1 MTVLKARVTRHDLR
15 RYRQILGILAR
26 YGFGDL
32 LGRIR
37 ATYRV
42 RWRTRSGKKKAQG
55 LAGLSTP
62 ERLRLAF
69 EELGPTFIKF
79 GQILSCRPD
88 LLPPEFIK
96 QMSKLQDCVPP
107 FPYEEAKAV
116 IEAELGRSL
125 SEIFQSMDEEP
136 VAAASLAQV
145 YRARTK
151 TGDEVAVKVQRPG
164 VEAVIGADIRI
175 LYELATLAERHLS
188 DLRYY
193 EPTRMVDE
201 FARTIRRELD
211 FAREGR
217 NIDRFRQYFARD
229 ETVHIPKVFWDNT
242 AQRILTTEYIR
253 GIKISDAEQI
263 DAAGLDRREIAINGA
278 NLILKEVF
286 QHRFFH
292 ADPHPGNIF
301 VLGNNVIAP
310 VDFGMTG
317 TIDEETA
324 DHMSAMLSAIVAR
337 DVNGLIDTLLALGVA
352 EGLVDRKALKAELT
366 DLIDRYYGVPLK
378 DVSIKTAMDEHMTI
392 IRKYR
397 LRPPG
402 DLIMMARALLLS
414 EGVARMLY
422 PQFNI
427 VEHARPYARRVLA
440 RGLDPA
446 RELRELARATRDGV
460 RLAKR
465 MPAEVGEILSKLRK
479 DEIAIGIEHRGLERF
494 ITELDRSSNRL
505 SFAVVIA
512 ALIVGSSI
520 VFQTGVGPTL
530 FGYPPPRPCGLSPG
544 EHPRHVAS
552 RRHHSLG
559 EAVVSSSVL

>member
-1 MTVLKARVTRHDLR
+1 LTVPKARVTRHDLR
-15 RYRQILGILAR
+15 RYRQILGILVR
-26 YGFGDL
+26 YGFGDV

-37 ATYRV
+37 VSYRV
-42 RWRTRSGKKKAQG
+42 HLRTRFPKKEAET
-55 LAGLSTP
+55 LSGLSTP

-88 LLPPEFIK
+88 LLPPEFIR
-96 QMSKLQDCVPP
+96 QMSKLQDSVPP
-107 FPYEEAKAV
+107 FPYTEAKAV
-116 IEAELGRSL
+116 IEAELGRPL
-125 SEIFQSMDEEP
+125 SRLFRSMDDEP

-145 YRARTK
+145 YRARME
-151 TGDEVAVKVQRPG
+151 TGEEVAVKVQRPG
-164 VEAVIGADIRI
+164 VEAFISADIRI

-193 EPTRMVDE
+193 EPTRIVDE
-201 FARTIRRELD
+201 FARTIYRELD

-217 NIDRFRQYFARD
+217 NIDRFRQYFAD
-229 ETVHIPKVFWDNT
+229 DLTVHIPKVYWDYT
-242 AQRILTTEYIR
+242 ASKVLTTEYVE
-253 GIKISDAEQI
+253 GIKISDVAQI
-263 DAAGLDRREIAINGA
+263 DAAGLDRREIAVNGA
-278 NLILKEVF
+278 NLILKEIF

-301 VLGNNVIAP
+301 VLENNVIAP

-324 DHMSAMLSAIVAR
+324 DHMSALLSAIMAR
-337 DVNGLIDTLLALGVA
+337 DVNELIDTLFTVGIT
-352 EGLVDRKALKAELT
+352 EGPVDRKALKSELT
-366 DLIDRYYGVPLK
+366 DLLDRYYGVPLK
-378 DVSIKTAMDEHMTI
+378 DVNIKTALEEQMAI
-392 IRKYR
+392 IRRYR

-446 RELRELARATRDGV
+446 RELRELARTTRDGV

-465 MPAEVGEILSKLRK
+465 MPSDVSEILSKIRK
-479 DEIAIGIEHRGLERF
+479 DDMAIGIQHRGLERF

-520 VFQTGVGPTL
+520 IFQTGVGPAL
-530 FGYPPPRPCGLSPG
+530 FGYPLLGLVG
-544 EHPRHVAS
+544 FLLAS
-552 RRHHSLG
+552 ILG
-559 EAVVSSSVL
+559 LWLLFGIIRSGRL

>member
-1 MTVLKARVTRHDLR
+1 LPLLKARVTRHDLR
-15 RYRQILGILAR
+15 RYRQILGILVR

-32 LGRIR
+32 LGRTKARYR
-37 ATYRV
+37 AHWPR
-42 RWRTRSGKKKAQG
+42 RPAKKEAEA

-88 LLPPEFIK
+88 LLPPEFIR
-96 QMSKLQDCVPP
+96 QLSKLQDCVPA
-107 FPYEEAKAV
+107 FPYGEAKAV
-116 IEAELGRSL
+116 IEAEFGRPL
-125 SEIFQSMDEEP
+125 SELFRSMDEEP

-145 YRARTK
+145 YRTRIG
-151 TGDEVAVKVQRPG
+151 TGEEVAVKVQRPG
-164 VEAVIGADIRI
+164 VEAFISADVRI
-175 LYELATLAERHLS
+175 LYELAALAERHLS

-193 EPTRMVDE
+193 EPTRIVDE

-217 NIDRFRQYFARD
+217 NIDRFRQYFAGD
-229 ETVHIPKVFWDNT
+229 KTVHIPKVYWDYT
-242 AQRILTTEYIR
+242 APRVLTTEYVE
-253 GIKISDAEQI
+253 GIKISNVAQI
-263 DAAGLDRREIAINGA
+263 DAAGLDRREIAVNGA

-286 QHRFFH
+286 HHRFFH

-301 VLGNNVIAP
+301 VLQNNVIAP

-324 DHMSAMLSAIVAR
+324 DHMRALLSAIVTR
-337 DVNGLIDTLLALGVA
+337 DVNELIDTLLAAGIT
-352 EGLVDRKALKAELT
+352 EGPVDRKALKAELA
-366 DLIDRYYGVPLK
+366 DLFDRYYGVPLK
-378 DVSIKTAMDEHMTI
+378 DVNIKTALDEQMAI
-392 IRKYR
+392 IRRYR

-402 DLIMMARALLLS
+402 DLIMMARTLLLS

-427 VEHARPYARRVLA
+427 VEYARPYVRRVLA

-446 RELRELARATRDGV
+446 RELRELARTARDGAT
-460 RLAKR
+460 LAKR
-465 MPAEVGEILSKLRK
+465 MPADVGEILSKIRK
-479 DEIAIGIEHRGLERF
+479 DDMAIGIQHRGLERF
-494 ITELDRSSNRL
+494 ITEIDRSSNRL

-520 VFQTGVGPTL
+520 IFQTGVGPAL
-530 FGYPPPRPCGLSPG
+530 FGYPLLGLVG
-544 EHPRHVAS
+544 FLLAS
-552 RRHHSLG
+552 ILG
-559 EAVVSSSVL
+559 LWLLVGIIRSGRL